1 VLEQENQGVSVAR
14 NTGLA
19 VATGRY
25 LTFPDIDDNIYPGM
39 YRALLEMAEKGNL
52 DVATCNGR
60 YVYETKKDIHP
71 IFPLDRL
78 QSTGVLP
85 GHVWLKQALDSR
97 KFLHVTWLNIYR
109 REFIMRHKFRFEP
122 GLRHQDI
129 PWTTEV
135 LLAAERV
142 QYTSEQF
149 YDYYIHSQSVSH
161 KPDND
166 DTLMRSARHY
176 MKILEMLDAI
186 NQRYPDKVRDISACR
201 WQIAKEGL
209 GIIHT
214 IDEMKDREKQ
224 RQLIAE
230 FLRAAYGSSSGK
242 MPTTCACAGGWDG
255 VISV

>member
-1 VLEQENQGVSVAR
+1 
-14 NTGLA
+14 
-19 VATGRY
+19 
-25 LTFPDIDDNIYPGM
+25 
-39 YRALLEMAEKGNL
+39 
-52 DVATCNGR
+52 
-60 YVYETKKDIHP
+60 
-71 IFPLDRL
+71 
-78 QSTGVLP
+78 
-85 GHVWLKQALDSR
+85 
-97 KFLHVTWLNIYR
+97 
-109 REFIMRHKFRFEP
+109 
-122 GLRHQDI
+122 
-129 PWTTEV
+129 V

-224 RQLIAE
+224 RHLIAE
-230 FLRAAYGSSSGK
+230 FFERGIWQLIWKNAHDLRLRWRLGRRYFRLK
-242 MPTTCACAGGWDG
+242 KGWQTKYRAP
-255 VISV
+255 

>member
-1 VLEQENQGVSVAR
+1 
-14 NTGLA
+14 
-19 VATGRY
+19 
-25 LTFPDIDDNIYPGM
+25 
-39 YRALLEMAEKGNL
+39 
-52 DVATCNGR
+52 
-60 YVYETKKDIHP
+60 
-71 IFPLDRL
+71 
-78 QSTGVLP
+78 LP

-109 REFIMRHKFRFEP
+109 REFIAQHRFHFEP

-149 YDYYIHSQSVSH
+149 YDYYIHSESVSH

-214 IDEMKDREKQ
+214 FDSMKDESKSILSLKNFRPRHLAPDLEKRPYVPSTLASWTPLSAHQ
-224 RQLIAE
+224 ALSRRGLILNPLVSAKE
-230 FLRAAYGSSSGK
+230 IALRGLNA
-242 MPTTCACAGGWDG
+242 
-255 VISV
+255 

>member
-1 VLEQENQGVSVAR
+1 
-14 NTGLA
+14 
-19 VATGRY
+19 
-25 LTFPDIDDNIYPGM
+25 
-39 YRALLEMAEKGNL
+39 
-52 DVATCNGR
+52 
-60 YVYETKKDIHP
+60 
-71 IFPLDRL
+71 L

-135 LLAAERV
+135 LLAADRV
-142 QYTSEQF
+142 QYTSDQF

-230 FLRAAYGSSSGK
+230 FFARGIWQLIWKNAHDLRSRWRLGRRYFRLK
-242 MPTTCACAGGWDG
+242 KRL
-255 VISV
+255 